1 MIALTRKFISRSQAQ
16 GFGEPIETWD
26 NSDKSTF
33 LSPDASIES
42 LLDAANKRC
51 ATFSNEQRELLV
63 SCLAKQYGSLP
74 KPEQLNKNIQLLA
87 KGNGVTI
94 TTGHQLTLGLGPL
107 FLIYKALHV
116 INACD
121 RLNQVNSTCNFIPVF
136 WLASEDHDFKEV
148 QSTNFF
154 KKTHTWESD
163 QTGPVGQFNT
173 TGLKEIHEVI
183 CSFFNSDE
191 LADIHHLFQ
200 VTETNYAAQIRLML
214 NTLFGA
220 YGLVIIDGDDR
231 ELKRAFAPLMKRELT
246 DQFIQKQV
254 QKTNEELIAR
264 GMTIQAH
271 VRPINLF
278 YLSAGNRARIIANDY
293 GYSADNLQWKK
304 EELLEEL
311 DKYPE
316 RFSPNVLF
324 RPIYQEHILPNVC
337 YVGGGGE
344 MAYWA
349 QLKSAFNHVG
359 VPFPSLQTRV
369 SAFIVPTFA
378 DPKDIEP
385 YFTPLQDQINHLL
398 TKQSNRDELF
408 AQIDETFEELTTQL
422 KLGIQHF
429 NRDASKWC
437 GAQLTGISANLT
449 HYKQRWQK
457 EEKQLLDS
465 QIKRLERIHQE
476 LYPNSIP
483 QERYTNILH
492 FCGKN
497 GIHRW
502 ISALKNQ
509 IDPFSM
515 EIHIFIQSNETE

>member
-16 GFGEPIETWD
+16 GFGAPIETWD

-63 SCLAKQYGSLP
+63 SCLTKQYGSLT
-74 KPEQLNKNIQLLA
+74 KSEQLKKNIQLLA
-87 KGNGVTI
+87 NEHSVTI

-121 RLNQVNSTCNFIPVF
+121 RLNQLNTTYNFIPVF

-173 TGLKEIHEVI
+173 IGLKEIHEVI
-183 CSFFNSDE
+183 CSFFNPAE
-191 LADIHHLFQ
+191 LAEIHQLFQ
-200 VTETNYAAQIRLML
+200 VTDTNYAGQIRCML

-231 ELKRAFAPLMKRELT
+231 ELKRAFAPLIKRELT
-246 DQFIQKQV
+246 EHFIHEEV
-254 QKTNEELIAR
+254 QKTNEQLIAQ
-264 GMTIQAH
+264 GKTIQAH

-278 YLSAGNRARIIANDY
+278 YLSSGNRARIIPNDH
-293 GYSADNLQWKK
+293 GYTADNLQWKTD
-304 EELLEEL
+304 ELLEEL
-311 DKYPE
+311 NKYPE

-324 RPIYQEHILPNVC
+324 RPIYQEHILPNIC
-337 YVGGGGE
+337 YVGGSGE
-344 MAYWA
+344 MAYWV
-349 QLKSAFNHVG
+349 QLKSAFTHVG

-369 SAFIVPTFA
+369 SAFILPTSA
-378 DPKDIEP
+378 NTEDIEA
-385 YFTPLQDQINHLL
+385 YFSPIQDQINQLL

-408 AQIDETFEELTTQL
+408 AQIDETFEQLTTQL
-422 KLGIQHF
+422 KRGIQHF
-429 NRDASKWC
+429 NGDASKWC
-437 GAQLTGISANLT
+437 GAQLTGISSNVT
-449 HYKQRWQK
+449 NYKQRWQK

-465 QIKRLERIHQE
+465 QIKRIERIHQE
-476 LYPNSIP
+476 LYPNAIP
-483 QERYTNILH
+483 QERYNNILH
-492 FCGKN
+492 FCGKY
-497 GIHRW
+497 GIHSW
-502 ISALKNQ
+502 ISALKSQ
-509 IDPFSM
+509 IDPFSID
-515 EIHIFIQSNETE
+515 IHIFTQSNETE

>member
-1 MIALTRKFISRSQAQ
+1 MIALTRKFISRNQTL
-16 GFGEPIETWD
+16 GFGAPIESWD

-33 LSPDASIES
+33 LSTDGSIES
-42 LLDAANKRC
+42 LLDAAKKRS
-51 ATFSNEQRELLV
+51 ATFSNEQRKLLV
-63 SCLAKQYGSLP
+63 SCLSKQYGSLP
-74 KPEQLNKNIQLLA
+74 KPEQLKNNIQLLA
-87 KGNGVTI
+87 NENGITI

-116 INACD
+116 INACE
-121 RLNQVNSTCNFIPVF
+121 RLNQLNSSCKFIPVF

-148 QSTNFF
+148 QATNFF

-173 TGLKEIHEVI
+173 TGLKEIHDVI

-191 LADIHHLFQ
+191 FADIHHLFQ
-200 VTETNYAAQIRLML
+200 VTETNYAAQIRFML
-214 NTLFGA
+214 NTLFGS

-246 DQFIQKQV
+246 EQFIQEHV
-254 QKTNEELIAR
+254 LKTNEELIKR
-264 GMTIQAH
+264 GKTVQAH

-278 YLSAGNRARIIANDY
+278 YLSAGKRARIIANDH
-293 GYSADNLQWKK
+293 GYAADNLQWEK

-311 DKYPE
+311 NNYPE

-324 RPIYQEHILPNVC
+324 RPIYQEHMLPNIC

-349 QLKSAFNHVG
+349 QLKNAFNHVD

-369 SAFIVPTFA
+369 SAFIVPTLA
-378 DPKDIEP
+378 DTNELEP

-408 AQIDETFEELTTQL
+408 AQIDETFEVLSAQL
-422 KLGIQHF
+422 KSGIQHF
-429 NRDASKWC
+429 NGDASKWC
-437 GAQLTGISANLT
+437 GAQLAGISSNLT

-492 FCGKN
+492 FCGKK
-497 GIHRW
+497 GIHPW
-502 ISALKNQ
+502 VSALKNQ
-509 IDPFSM
+509 IDPFSID
-515 EIHIFIQSNETE
+515 IHIFIQTNETE